1 VDITIHAS
9 VPKGV
14 RVRLCETDGDKLET
28 RAQYVAE
35 QDSASAT
42 FEDVETVLSGSG
54 DAIVVVE
61 KPGDLLVVPISIE
74 EGGRRRRTEA

>member
-1 VDITIHAS
+1 MDITIHAS

-35 QDSASAT
+35 RDSATAT
-42 FEDVETVLSGSG
+42 FEDVETVLGG
-54 DAIVVVE
+54 TGNAMVVVE
-61 KPGDLLVVPISIE
+61 KPGNLLVVPVLTDKE
-74 EGGRRRRTEA
+74 